1 MVLWACHGH
10 KQKLVNWN
18 PNIHLCQGMSCR
30 KYIQTLSDYC
40 TKYTWNSCA
49 ELVSQQGPN
58 AIYRVTMDTHGK
70 SWSKTNSAEAEVWS
84 NRTPN
89 LPAVIGAYEH
99 GNTGIRNSLVLWLA
113 QHGAELWSNK
123 VRKYDG
129 QGSNSERAESS
140 TQLLDYHIL
149 TQHEL
154 AQPVQW
160 TRVPIS
166 SRLSGETRVAMP
178 LLAWEQCLYD
188 LQQVMICKCIQR
200 IAL

>member
-1 MVLWACHGH
+1 MGNPDPRQTARR
-10 KQKLVNWN
+10 QKSEVIERL
-18 PNIHLCQGMSCR
+18 IRQQLF
-30 KYIQTLSDYC
+30 TLL
-40 TKYTWNSCA
+40 A
-49 ELVSQQGPN
+49 P
-58 AIYRVTMDTHGK
+58 
-70 SWSKTNSAEAEVWS
+70 TNMGIS
-84 NRTPN
+84 
-89 LPAVIGAYEH
+89 
-99 GNTGIRNSLVLWLA
+99 GIRNSPVLWLA
-113 QHGAELWSNK
+113 QHRAELWSNK